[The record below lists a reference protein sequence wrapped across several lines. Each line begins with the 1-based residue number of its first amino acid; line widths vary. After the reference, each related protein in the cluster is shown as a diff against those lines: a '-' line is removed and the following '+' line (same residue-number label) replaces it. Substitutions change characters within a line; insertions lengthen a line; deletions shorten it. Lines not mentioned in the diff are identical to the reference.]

1 MGGYILHQN
10 LTLLGSAVSE
20 PAPLSQRVLLI
31 VIELT
36 RGSTGMNAKGLTSL
50 SAWCLWFDASADSS
64 ILDTKLKSEFCACS
78 DCGSW
83 GWHHCGIYG
92 CDPLGFS
99 SLWFLPSEL
108 HQQVG
113 HSVRQK
119 KITTYFPFL
128 DMSWLGIKSLAR
140 DTGPGDTQ
148 GSPAHTVA
156 QSHLDPSLSSTTL
169 QGQLLLSL
177 CSGMTKAPWSMGST
191 LPGLELD
198 SFEWLISVSSAGFQG
213 MTDAGSGGGGW
224 LPLAQWQRGLLLLWA
239 PNNFEL
245 KMHKTFHSTDTES
258 RLQQI

>member
-1 MGGYILHQN
+1 MLRVW
-10 LTLLGSAVSE
+10 L
-20 PAPLSQRVLLI
+20 LSQHGASGLMPVQ
-31 VIELT
+31 T
-36 RGSTGMNAKGLTSL
+36 APSSTQSKN
-50 SAWCLWFDASADSS
+50 
-64 ILDTKLKSEFCACS
+64 EFCACS

-177 CSGMTKAPWSMGST
+177 CSGMTRAPWSMGST
-191 LPGLELD
+191 LPGLVLD

-213 MTDAGSGGGGW
+213 LTDAGSGGGGCPW
-224 LPLAQWQRGLLLLWA
+224 HSGRGVSCCCEHPTTFKDLNWKCTRPSTPLTLNHVCSKSNLL
-239 PNNFEL
+239 
-245 KMHKTFHSTDTES
+245 TS
-258 RLQQI
+258 

>member
-1 MGGYILHQN
+1 MLRVW
-10 LTLLGSAVSE
+10 L
-20 PAPLSQRVLLI
+20 LSQHGASDLMPVQTAPSSTQSSRACFAPAQTVAHGVGTI
-31 VIELT
+31 VESMGVI
-36 RGSTGMNAKGLTSL
+36 
-50 SAWCLWFDASADSS
+50 LW
-64 ILDTKLKSEFCACS
+64 
-78 DCGSW
+78 
-83 GWHHCGIYG
+83 
-92 CDPLGFS
+92 GFS

-177 CSGMTKAPWSMGST
+177 CSGMTRAPWSMGST
-191 LPGLELD
+191 LPGLVLD

-213 MTDAGSGGGGW
+213 LTDAGSGGGGCPW
-224 LPLAQWQRGLLLLWA
+224 HSGRGVSCCC
-239 PNNFEL
+239 E
-245 KMHKTFHSTDTES
+245 HQTTFKDLNWKCTRHSTPLTLNHVCS
-258 RLQQI
+258 KSNLLTS